1 MKSVRDFFF
10 FPETLEVLVL
20 TLNAVAPE
28 EQMGGC
34 CANTYVNHS
43 CALFFSRF
51 ILVRFLLRFDE

>member
-1 MKSVRDFFF
+1 MS
-10 FPETLEVLVL
+10 VL
-20 TLNAVAPE
+20 TLNALAPE

-43 CALFFSRF
+43 CALFFSGF